1 MKGLLLNDLLGLRR
15 TLAYIFV
22 FLGIYALLFT
32 GTMGPEFISGF
43 ILVLTTMM
51 VNSAVMIGDAAKWNM
66 YALTMPISRRT
77 LVQEKYLLMLL
88 LGGGGMALSSLYT
101 FVIYLLHHTL
111 DLRGFFDMVLLLFS
125 LCLFLNS
132 VILPILLRFGSE
144 KAKYLT
150 IICYG
155 VPVGGIVILG
165 GMGVLDGWIG
175 FLLQIRTMVAL
186 ACFAL
191 SLVFMAFSYRIS
203 LWIYQKKEW

>member
-1 MKGLLLNDLLGLRR
+1 
-15 TLAYIFV
+15 
-22 FLGIYALLFT
+22 
-32 GTMGPEFISGF
+32 
-43 ILVLTTMM
+43 
-51 VNSAVMIGDAAKWNM
+51 
-66 YALTMPISRRT
+66 
-77 LVQEKYLLMLL
+77 MLL

-125 LCLFLNS
+125 VCLFLNS

-175 FLLQIRTMVAL
+175 FLLQNRTMVAL